1 MKLRTKLKLK
11 FYLSLMIL
19 ILFTVVTGIVFE
31 YVVWL
36 GWKQQLGLSVVPYE
50 HFMAM
55 AIILLIMSVS
65 DIVLFFRLILKR
77 QYW

>member
-11 FYLSLMIL
+11 FYLSLMML
-19 ILFTVVTGIVFE
+19 VLFTLGTGIVFE
-31 YVVWL
+31 YIVWL
-36 GWKQQLGLSVVPYE
+36 GWKMQLGLSAVPYE
-50 HFMAM
+50 QFIAMAM
-55 AIILLIMSVS
+55 ILLIMCIF

>member
-19 ILFTVVTGIVFE
+19 VLFTLGTGIVFE
-31 YVVWL
+31 YIVWL
-36 GWKQQLGLSVVPYE
+36 GWKMQLGLSAVPYE
-50 HFMAM
+50 QFIAMAM
-55 AIILLIMSVS
+55 ILLIMCIL
-65 DIVLFFRLILKR
+65 DIVFFFRLILKR

>member
-19 ILFTVVTGIVFE
+19 VLFTVGTGIVFE
-31 YVVWL
+31 YIVWL
-36 GWKQQLGLSVVPYE
+36 GWKMQLGLSAVPYE
-50 HFMAM
+50 QFIAMAM
-55 AIILLIMSVS
+55 ILLIMCIL
-65 DIVLFFRLILKR
+65 DIVFFFRLILKR